1 MVVLSAVRR
10 QGKPSPPTQESLE
23 KAYMCSLDS
32 EQQQPMGFKKIS
44 TWSAMSTLGVFR
56 YTFLALCVSITTC
69 LTRIQ
74 MFYFGYLGGTFIA
87 GRTLQRF
94 HAGKDIAIC
103 FFLWGCTLL
112 GCSAAKNYGTL
123 ISLRF
128 LLG

>member
-1 MVVLSAVRR
+1 MAC
-10 QGKPSPPTQESLE
+10 E
-23 KAYMCSLDS
+23 
-32 EQQQPMGFKKIS
+32 KIS
-44 TWSAMSTLGVFR
+44 TWSAMSILGVFR
-56 YTFLALCVSITTC
+56 YTFLALRVSIPTC
-69 LTRIQ
+69 LIQIQ

-94 HAGKDIAIC
+94 HAGKAIAIC

-112 GCSAAKNYGTL
+112 GCSAAKNYATL